1 MRKVNTAIWMR
12 APGEARLNV
21 IGVERPVARKRGAE
35 ALGAE
40 EIGTRVARK
49 EGDPPPGV
57 RETPRGLRKKK
68 LLDQSRGRG
77 SRQGKTWKR

>member
-12 APGEARLNV
+12 APGEARPNV

-35 ALGAE
+35 
-40 EIGTRVARK
+40 EIGPRVARK
-49 EGDPPPGV
+49 EGDSPPGV